1 MCEAALTGIPPG
13 DHRRGSMSD
22 STTRTIRA
30 TAPALSAR
38 YAAVAHRWP
47 YLATEHV
54 VDVLDLAESKRT
66 IDLIAESPFVGGYHR
81 SDEDMAAM
89 EQRVLGY
96 VPREVLG
103 ESQLA
108 MVVLDGLHPLVDW
121 SRTREIGLDW
131 SEMPAYMHGY
141 EHAARFFAFCD
152 FGLQQGPRIVFAGR
166 MFDGRKMGP
175 ESTGSQV
182 VDALL
187 GQITPEEVCS
197 FHGIDDLHK
206 VWESSSMYRIKDIPR
221 NDRYPFGYG
230 AFAYLG
236 VIRMA
241 IEDDVSAILSYVNEA
256 TARQLVRQGIPS
268 VPLGGRELKPRS
280 DEGSAYFEDCAA
292 YGYPLMEA
300 ADSMLNANAES
311 SEFLDL
317 FRKPA
322 LPRVVVR
329 AAG

>member
-1 MCEAALTGIPPG
+1 
-13 DHRRGSMSD
+13 MSD
-22 STTRTIRA
+22 ATTTTVRTD
-30 TAPALSAR
+30 APELTPR
-38 YAAVAHRWP
+38 YAAMHDAWP
-47 YLATEHV
+47 DLATEYV
-54 VDVLDLAESKRT
+54 VDVLDLTESPRM
-66 IDLIAESPFVGGYHR
+66 IDLVAESPFIAGYHR

-89 EQRVLGY
+89 EQRILSY

-108 MVVLDGLHPLVDW
+108 MVILDGLNPLVDW
-121 SRTREIGLDW
+121 SRTREIGLEW
-131 SEMPAYMHGY
+131 TEMAEYMHGY
-141 EHAARFFAFCD
+141 EHAARFFGVCD
-152 FGLQQGPRIVFAGR
+152 FGLDGGPRIVYAGR

-175 ESTGSQV
+175 ESCGSQV
-182 VDALL
+182 VDGLV
-187 GQITPEEVCS
+187 GEITPEEVCA
-197 FHGIDDLHK
+197 FHGIDDLRK

-221 NDRYPFGYG
+221 TDRYPFGYG

-241 IEDDVSAILSYVNEA
+241 IEEDVSAILSYVNDA

-268 VPLGGRELKPRS
+268 VPLGGRLLKPHS
-280 DEGSAYFEDCAA
+280 EEGSAYFDDFAA
-292 YGYPLMEA
+292 YGYPLMDA
-300 ADSMLNANAES
+300 ADSMLNVNSEL

-322 LPRVVVR
+322 LPRIVVH

>member
-103 ESQLA
+103 GIA
-108 MVVLDGLHPLVDW
+108 ICDGGVGWAPSAGGLVTY
-121 SRTREIGLDW
+121 SRDRPGLVGD
-131 SEMPAYMHGY
+131 AGLY
-141 EHAARFFAFCD
+141 AR
-152 FGLQQGPRIVFAGR
+152 I
-166 MFDGRKMGP
+166 
-175 ESTGSQV
+175 
-182 VDALL
+182 
-187 GQITPEEVCS
+187 
-197 FHGIDDLHK
+197 
-206 VWESSSMYRIKDIPR
+206 
-221 NDRYPFGYG
+221 
-230 AFAYLG
+230 
-236 VIRMA
+236 
-241 IEDDVSAILSYVNEA
+241 
-256 TARQLVRQGIPS
+256 
-268 VPLGGRELKPRS
+268 
-280 DEGSAYFEDCAA
+280 
-292 YGYPLMEA
+292 
-300 ADSMLNANAES
+300 
-311 SEFLDL
+311 
-317 FRKPA
+317 
-322 LPRVVVR
+322 
-329 AAG
+329 